1 MPASITAGD
10 GKWEP
15 GFSGK
20 MVKSVENMLSVG
32 CGSAVQI
39 GGRGDVA

>member
-20 MVKSVENMLSVG
+20 SVGNTLSVR

-39 GGRGDVA
+39 GGHGDVA